1 MTFRSD
7 RPPGGVGVGAPAV
20 QVMADRAGPALEREV
35 EGSSERSMAMTV
47 DTDLAIETDSV
58 EKYFIKDGNL
68 NHVLDGV
75 SVSLRRGE
83 LASLI
88 GPSGCGKSTFL
99 KILAGLESYQSGTV
113 DVLGDEPGS
122 GRFDIGFVFQGLALL
137 PWRTVLDNV
146 LLPSEFVKMNKGEA
160 MDRARRY
167 LSTVGL
173 DGYEN
178 YYLREV
184 SGGMRQRVAL
194 ARVLMSEARLLLL
207 DEPFSAL
214 DALTRETFNTEL
226 QRLWLESQRTVILVT
241 HSVPEAVALADRVV
255 VMTPRPG
262 RVARVVEVD
271 LPRPRP
277 AELMGDRRAA
287 ELAGEVRE
295 ALASARALELRPWAQ
310 GEGAA

>member
-1 MTFRSD
+1 
-7 RPPGGVGVGAPAV
+7 
-20 QVMADRAGPALEREV
+20 MADRAGPALEREV

-160 MDRARRY
+160 MDRAKRY

-214 DALTRETFNTEL
+214 DEFTRESINMLFMNVCAETRAAAL
-226 QRLWLESQRTVILVT
+226 LVT
-241 HSVPEAVALADRVV
+241 HSVQEAVLMSDRVF
-255 VMTPRPG
+255 VMSGRP
-262 RVARVVEVD
+262 ARVVDEVEISI
-271 LPRPRP
+271 PRPRSRHVMVET
-277 AELMGDRRAA
+277 AFVDAVKRIRSSLG
-287 ELAGEVRE
+287 
-295 ALASARALELRPWAQ
+295 LEDAQ
-310 GEGAA
+310 ESSVDDPP